1 MGKDLNGKELGIGI
15 SQRKNG
21 IYQARYVDR
30 FGNRKTI
37 YDKNLR
43 ELKNKLN
50 SSIYEDK
57 KKLNVVDEGTTL
69 DEWYNK
75 WIDIHK
81 YNAIRINNL
90 FVVAVNTGLRPGEIC
105 ALRWDDIDLDRKEI
119 SVERTLLYQKLEEDE
134 QKEFHFDPPKT
145 KTSKRKV
152 PINSQ
157 ILIDAIK
164 KIVDEINLMRDDLEQ
179 MEAFSAHTF

>member
-1 MGKDLNGKELGIGI
+1 MGI

-30 FGNRKTI
+30 FGNRNTI

-57 KKLNVVDEGTTL
+57 KKLNVVDEATTL

-81 YNAIRINNL
+81 YNVIRIN
-90 FVVAVNTGLRPGEIC
+90 
-105 ALRWDDIDLDRKEI
+105 
-119 SVERTLLYQKLEEDE
+119 
-134 QKEFHFDPPKT
+134 T
-145 KTSKRKV
+145 KRHY
-152 PINSQ
+152 
-157 ILIDAIK
+157 
-164 KIVDEINLMRDDLEQ
+164 E
-179 MEAFSAHTF
+179 

>member
-1 MGKDLNGKELGIGI
+1 ML
-15 SQRKNG
+15 QRN
-21 IYQARYVDR
+21 
-30 FGNRKTI
+30 F
-37 YDKNLR
+37 YD
-43 ELKNKLN
+43 
-50 SSIYEDK
+50 
-57 KKLNVVDEGTTL
+57 
-69 DEWYNK
+69 
-75 WIDIHK
+75 
-81 YNAIRINNL
+81 NL
-90 FVVAVNTGLRPGEIC
+90 FVVAVNTGLRLGEIC
-105 ALRWDDIDLDRKEI
+105 ALRWDDIDWDRKEI

-134 QKEFHFDPPKT
+134 QKAFHFDPPKT